1 MNENKFSI
9 GKTDSKQ
16 ITEKLF
22 AMSEEIR
29 YVAVY
34 CNGKLD
40 STAKPNLEGA
50 SSSESDKYEEII
62 VNPTLLTLLR
72 QRGEIDCGGVEYVI
86 IRYGN
91 FIQTVHPLPGGH
103 ISIAFQPDSNY
114 GRFLPE
120 IRKLVTAEL
129 Y

>member
-1 MNENKFSI
+1 MSENRFSI
-9 GKTDSKQ
+9 GKTDSGR
-16 ITEKLF
+16 ITEQLF
-22 AMSEEIR
+22 AMSDEIR

-34 CNGKLD
+34 HHGKLD
-40 STAKPNLEGA
+40 ATSKPNLEGA

-86 IRYGN
+86 IQYGN
-91 FIQTVHPLPGGH
+91 FIQCIHPVPGGH
-103 ISIAFQPDSNY
+103 VSVAFQLKSDYS
-114 GRFLPE
+114 RFQPE
-120 IRKLVTAEL
+120 IRKLLKAEL

>member
-1 MNENKFSI
+1 MKKKSNK
-9 GKTDSKQ
+9 GKTSSKR
-16 ITEKLF
+16 ITEQLF
-22 AMSEEIR
+22 AMSKEIR

-34 CNGKLD
+34 QNGKLD
-40 STAKPNLEGA
+40 ATSRPNLDGA

-62 VNPTLLTLLR
+62 VNPTLLTLVR
-72 QRGEIDCGGVEYVI
+72 QRGEIDCGGMEYVI

-91 FIQTVHPLPGGH
+91 FNQFIHPLPGGH
-103 ISIAFQPDSNY
+103 ISIAFQPNSNY

-120 IRKLVTAEL
+120 IRKLLKAEL